1 LEGKRF
7 PAGQLS
13 VFKWHCYVFDIVR
26 FFTNKQFLVWFLQFD
41 PESFFQILKK
51 LYLEQEAYDF
61 IQNQESFVAMYRDSV
76 PGLEVCST
84 LLEIIEVVSSN
95 VDTLLEEERKV
106 NDGKLTA
113 KGEALQNSFMF
124 FVT

>member
-1 LEGKRF
+1 M
-7 PAGQLS
+7 
-13 VFKWHCYVFDIVR
+13 FKWHCYVFDIVR

-61 IQNQESFVAMYRDSV
+61 IQNQESFVAMYREQV
-76 PGLEVCST
+76 PGLEKCAT
-84 LLEIIEVVSSN
+84 LIEIIEVVSTN
-95 VDTLLEEERKV
+95 TDTLLEAERKD
-106 NDGKLTA
+106 NEGKLTA
-113 KGEALQNSFMF
+113 KGEALHNSFMF